1 MDHYSG
7 QSFEHRRQWV
17 VDRIHLLFSLFAID
31 ICAYSIMSN
40 LYHLVLKAC
49 PERLGA
55 PSDDD
60 IIERWCALFKGLL
73 LIQNYRS
80 GEDLRPCSPA

>member
-40 LYHLVLKAC
+40 LYHLRYTGTHTSQF
-49 PERLGA
+49 E
-55 PSDDD
+55 S
-60 IIERWCALFKGLL
+60 
-73 LIQNYRS
+73 
-80 GEDLRPCSPA
+80 